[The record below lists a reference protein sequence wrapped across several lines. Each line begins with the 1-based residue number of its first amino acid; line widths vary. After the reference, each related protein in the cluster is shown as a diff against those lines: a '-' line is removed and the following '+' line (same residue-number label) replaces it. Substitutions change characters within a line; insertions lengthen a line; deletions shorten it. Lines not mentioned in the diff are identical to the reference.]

1 MTISIVTIADSIAS
15 LSVTGVTIKDLNQI
29 PDSVNDG
36 DCPMVIPNPD
46 GFVSAFELERMAMS
60 SGASNV
66 WDVRYTLTYRFLH
79 SEIGL
84 GMGLLDKYPLMVDK
98 VMDFVD
104 KVLISDSVTGSVD
117 LTLEDIS
124 SFGPVSDP
132 SGKMFH
138 GCDIMLRVLEFEP

>member
-1 MTISIVTIADSIAS
+1 MTISIVTIADSIS
-15 LSVTGVTIKDLNQI
+15 KLSVTGVTIKDLDQI
-29 PDSVNDG
+29 PDSVNNG

-46 GFVSAFELERMAMS
+46 GFMSSPELERAAMS
-60 SGASNV
+60 SGTSSV
-66 WDVRYTLTYRFLH
+66 WDIRYTITYRFLH

-84 GMGLLDKYPLMVDK
+84 GMGLLDKYHLMVDK

-104 KVLISDSVTGSVD
+104 KILISDSVTGLVD
-117 LTLEDIS
+117 LELEDIS